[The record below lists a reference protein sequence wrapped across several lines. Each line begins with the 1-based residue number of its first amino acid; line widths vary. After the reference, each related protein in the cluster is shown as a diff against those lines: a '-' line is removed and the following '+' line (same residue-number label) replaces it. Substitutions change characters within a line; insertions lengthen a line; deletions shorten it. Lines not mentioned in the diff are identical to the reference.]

1 MKHQLVR
8 PLIISMGAEQPIDF
22 DENPEK
28 VLDAELKSKIQ
39 PELEHEPLKK
49 DDSQIIHIE
58 NDTEKVLA
66 IIGDCSSLPAVILYK
81 DIFEPI
87 GYRIEQIIF
96 DGESEEQLT
105 TRLSDIFNSCS
116 QVSLD

>member
-1 MKHQLVR
+1 
-8 PLIISMGAEQPIDF
+8 MGAEQPIDS
-22 DENPEK
+22 DENPK
-28 VLDAELKSKIQ
+28 KILDFKLKSPIET
-39 PELEHEPLKK
+39 ELEPKISKK
-49 DDSQIIHIE
+49 DDVQKNHTE